1 MLHAALRPGHVVEI
15 AGEKIF
21 SHSLSPS
28 PKVDLLSLLSCPVRG
43 ASRGDPEVG
52 QSESWPEGQPEG
64 RCGARGCVSQ
74 TQTRGA
80 LGNRPCPIRGAAFS
94 GWTGVGEGRGN
105 LPGSASWSRACCRK
119 LRSQG
124 RRSRCDG
131 ASERRFCY
139 YQGALFGAPSPLK
152 KGRSTKSSNSRGGA
166 GTRSRGCLNL

>member
-1 MLHAALRPGHVVEI
+1 MT
-15 AGEKIF
+15 K
-21 SHSLSPS
+21 SHRSRKCECIPIPAPRTSLI
-28 PKVDLLSLLSCPVRG
+28 LLASCPVRG

-80 LGNRPCPIRGAAFS
+80 LGNRPCPIRGAALS
-94 GWTGVGEGRGN
+94 GWTGAGEGWGN
-105 LPGSASWSRACCRK
+105 LPGWRACSRRCPEV
-119 LRSQG
+119 RSQG

-152 KGRSTKSSNSRGGA
+152 KGRSTESPTRAAARGQERVA
-166 GTRSRGCLNL
+166 V